1 LIPKVAHFIWL
12 GPGLLWVHRLALLSA
27 AKHGGFERVIL
38 HHDGAF
44 SGDGVPADLAE
55 APGVELRA
63 IDAVGLVESAGGG
76 VLVECYRALE
86 SPAARVN
93 VLRMAVLAREGG
105 VYLDADTVTLRS
117 FAGLSAAG
125 GVFCG
130 EERLIF
136 PGTHS
141 SGFARLRPSALAR
154 MALRDVFRRLPGGYR
169 GFRRVE
175 HWYPTAVNNAVLGA
189 EAGHP
194 LVVELLARAARS
206 SASRRTVR
214 YALGTHLLQEVVAD
228 YAGADLHVLEP
239 EVFFPLGPE
248 ISEHWFRER
257 ARVELDE
264 VLGPRTL
271 LVHWYA
277 SVRTRPYV
285 EQIDASFVEAHAARQ
300 LFSALARRALGS

>member
-12 GPGLLWVHRLALLSA
+12 GPGLLWVHRLALRSA

-38 HHDGAF
+38 HHDGAL
-44 SGDGVPADLAE
+44 SSDDVAADLTE
-55 APGVELRA
+55 APSVELRS
-63 IDAVGLVESAGGG
+63 IDPIGLVEAAGGG
-76 VLVECYRALE
+76 PLVECYRALDA
-86 SPAARVN
+86 PAARAN
-93 VLRMAVLAREGG
+93 LLRMAVLAGEGG
-105 VYLDADTVTLRS
+105 VYLDADTVTLQS
-117 FAGLSAAG
+117 FGDLAAAG

-136 PGTHS
+136 PGAQS
-141 SGFARLRPSALAR
+141 SGLARLRPSALAR

-169 GFRRVE
+169 GFRHVE
-175 HWYPTAVNNAVLGA
+175 RFYPTAVNNAVLGA

-194 LVVELLARAARS
+194 LIVELLARAARLPF
-206 SASRRTVR
+206 SRRTVR

-228 YAGADLHVLEP
+228 YGGADLHVLEP
-239 EVFFPLGPE
+239 DAFFPLGPE

-257 ARVELDE
+257 ARVELDD

-285 EQIDASFVEAHAARQ
+285 EQIDARFVETHSEHQ
-300 LFSALARRALGS
+300 LFSALARRALG